1 MMQIKKI
8 KVSFQDERGKIIDII
23 QKERLEYVTLIS
35 SKKGTIRGNHY
46 HKKSVQYSFLLK
58 GKMKLFTRI
67 PEGKI
72 KTVILKA
79 GDLVYNPAWEQHAL
93 VALQDSEFLVF
104 TRGPRGGQDYEK
116 DTFRLKDK
124 LT

>member
-1 MMQIKKI
+1 MQIKKI

>member
-1 MMQIKKI
+1 MQIKKI

-72 KTVILKA
+72 KTAILKA

-124 LT
+124 LI